1 MNIPVRILI
10 ADSDVEFA
18 VDLQEFLDQY
28 DDLTV
33 VQLTRDGVG
42 TVNACR
48 DMLPHVALIDLH
60 LPVLDTV
67 RAIETILAANPRLK
81 ILTLASQSAD
91 RYAVEAIKAGASGC
105 LEKHI
110 EKSAGPRGPS
120 QSRRPTPKR
129 SPNPDDPD
137 PHDRFHTPFTP
148 SSFGVH
154 TKVVGCL
161 S

>member
-67 RAIETILAANPRLK
+67 RAIETILATNPRVK
-81 ILTLASQSAD
+81 ILTLASQPAD

-110 EKSAGPRGPS
+110 EKSAIVQAVREVVDGEVLL
-120 QSRRPTPKR
+120 
-129 SPNPDDPD
+129 NPALAFSILQEF
-137 PHDRFHTPFTP
+137 HDLYADK
-148 SSFGVH
+148 S
-154 TKVVGCL
+154 
-161 S
+161 